1 MKHTLK
7 DIFANHPIK
16 DKHED
21 LTKVKKVPYQKDDMR
36 LLEKLA
42 KTKLHNHNDFS
53 GSGFHGGG
61 YFGGTDYPKDQRVMF
76 KLSYNSSKA
85 IHKKYLDT
93 YMPQENKAHVLEKP
107 ELFGTPENEYM
118 DNIDQMHFK
127 CILSPE
133 NQEVD
138 LQLLSKEFIKRI
150 ETLTGYKL
158 YWRGC
163 IHNDTEHRHAHLCI
177 NGKDKNGKNVRF
189 QKEMIKTTMRETLSY
204 VATLMVGERTDRE
217 IEAARHGLINSKRW
231 TNLDE
236 QLETYGDKISFN
248 NLSAELASRLAFLSE
263 IGLSEKHDRY
273 YTLNAD
279 WKDVLV
285 STGRYNTFLEEWQIA
300 NGNLELYSGGNIK
313 GVCEKVIT
321 FDKDEAWNDAVI
333 INDGN
338 KRIYVPVWQL
348 TKENLTGKEIAISG
362 GSRALSRQIKNSDI
376 HVIDDNKRN
385 RRFTDYQSQ

>member
-1 MKHTLK
+1 MQHSIK
-7 DIFANHPIK
+7 DIFTNHPVK
-16 DKHED
+16 EKHED

-42 KTKLHNHNDFS
+42 KTSLHNHNDFS
-53 GSGFHGGG
+53 NAGYYSGSTGFR
-61 YFGGTDYPKDQRVMF
+61 GTDYPKDQRVMF
-76 KLSYNSSKA
+76 KLSYSSSKQV
-85 IHKKYLDT
+85 HKKYLNT
-93 YMPQENKAHVLEKP
+93 YMPQENKTQVLEKP
-107 ELFGTPENEYM
+107 ELFGTPEDEYNSNM
-118 DNIDQMHFK
+118 DQMHFK

-177 NGKDKNGKNVRF
+177 NGKDKDGKNVRF

-204 VATLMVGERTDRE
+204 VATLMVGERSDKE
-217 IEAARHGLINSKRW
+217 IEAARKGLINSKRW

-236 QLETYGDKISFN
+236 SLETYGDRISFN
-248 NLSAELASRLAFLSE
+248 NLSPELMNRLAFLSE
-263 IGLSEKHDRY
+263 IGLSEKKEDY
-273 YTLNAD
+273 YLLKED

-285 STGRYNTFLEEWQIA
+285 STGRYNTFLEEWQKA
-300 NGNLELYSGGNIK
+300 DGKLELYSGGNIS
-313 GVCEKVIT
+313 GICENVIT

-338 KRIYVPVWQL
+338 KLVYIPVWQL
-348 TKENLTGKEIAISG
+348 TKENLVGKKVSISG
-362 GSRALSRQIKNSDI
+362 GNRALSRQIKNSDI
-376 HVIDDNKRN
+376 HVINENRNKKHN
-385 RRFTDYQSQ
+385 QL